1 MAWYKCSS
9 CGHTFNSGFFKN
21 YSCTKCYGFAL
32 GLGGLIK
39 KVIITAAI
47 IAGVM
52 FILNKAIPSI
62 GEKATTTTLAALDT
76 TMLFSY
82 SKDAYLES
90 LIRGRLDN
98 KFYTIY
104 RTERPYYSAILA
116 HSRVETAEPV
126 GVLPAGA
133 VVELRSAVRRG
144 EHVWI
149 PASFYVGEKL
159 KHAFVLFPREWEEAV
174 RVFEWDPAVLK
185 IKAEYEKVIRA
196 NFKLMEVKASEEKEY
211 QEKYND
217 YFKVREIVREVKDEK
232 IYFYA
237 PKTDKAKIDKVY
249 AYYLNPNNIS
259 MVIMQTD
266 KEWQRPA
273 LVIHEPEEEK

>member
-1 MAWYKCSS
+1 MAWYKCSR
-9 CGHTFNSGFFKN
+9 CGHMFNSGFFKN
-21 YSCTKCYGFAL
+21 YSCTKCYGFTL

-39 KVIITAAI
+39 TVVITAAI

-52 FILNKAIPSI
+52 FILNKAIPPI
-62 GEKATTTTLAALDT
+62 GEKVNTTALAALDT

-82 SKDAYLES
+82 SKDAYLEG

-98 KFYTIY
+98 KFYTIQK
-104 RTERPYYSAILA
+104 TERPYYTAMLA
-116 HSRVETAEPV
+116 NARVESAEPV
-126 GVLPAGA
+126 GVLPAGV

-149 PASFYVGEKL
+149 PASFYVGKKL
-159 KHAFVLFPREWEEAV
+159 EHAFVLFPREWEEAV
-174 RVFEWDPAVLK
+174 SVFEWDPAVLK

-217 YFKVREIVREVKDEK
+217 YFKVREIVREVKEEK
-232 IYFYA
+232 IFFYA

-249 AYYLNPNNIS
+249 AYYLNPGNIS

-266 KEWQRPA
+266 KGWERPA
-273 LVIHEPEEEK
+273 LVINEPEGEE